1 MKFKSTIAPLAL
13 GILIASPSASFANY
27 DYTVNG
33 SEANWVWNIDT
44 SITDGI
50 NDLVIDD
57 LNGERINRD
66 LFDRFGVYK
75 VDGNT
80 FDTSSSNGDIVG
92 GQIEFLGDN
101 GATEGGKVTW
111 TFSNNNWHSVLTSS
125 SSAPLEITGNLGS
138 DSRTKWLTQ
147 GSYLLSYENNFFYD
161 DETEILTE
169 LNNGPYSDPIILWES
184 DGEII
189 TDGEDSRVD
198 NDDGVSITKTGTSL
212 TLTVFAYAHR
222 NDGSL
227 DTASYFNLFES
238 FVKENKYRTDIFTP
252 SYVAKKP
259 APANVRQTSNLTFA
273 QSLYASDKLSDPDG
287 QLRATLDQIMNKYGS
302 LIN

>member
-13 GILIASPSASFANY
+13 GILIASPSASFADY

-33 SEANWVWNIDT
+33 SEANWVWDIDD
-44 SITDGI
+44 SITDGVD
-50 NDLVIDD
+50 DLYIRD
-57 LNGERINRD
+57 LNGNNINGD
-66 LFDRFGVYK
+66 LFDEFGVYY
-75 VDGNT
+75 VDGDT
-80 FDTSSSNGDIVG
+80 FDTSSSGGDIVD
-92 GQIEFLGDN
+92 GQIEFPGDEGEN
-101 GATEGGKVTW
+101 TEGGTVTW

-125 SSAPLEITGNLGS
+125 SSEELKIRGNLGS
-138 DSRTKWLTQ
+138 DEWTTWLSQ
-147 GSYLLSYENNFFYD
+147 GSYLFSYEGD
-161 DETEILTE
+161 GA
-169 LNNGPYSDPIILWES
+169 NGPDNDPIILWES

-238 FVKENKYRTDIFTP
+238 FVNENKYRTDIFTP
-252 SYVAKKP
+252 SYFAKKP
-259 APANVRQTSNLTFA
+259 VIALRKSSNLSFA
-273 QSLYASDKLSDPDG
+273 DSQYGSDMLSDPDG
-287 QLRATLDQIMNKYGS
+287 ELRK
-302 LIN
+302 LINVINLRYGTL